1 MQALSSVFSKFT
13 IRTRG
18 VIVVVS
24 LLAIIGVGMTLLI
37 RVLDHFSGQLRE
49 GSVNQAEI
57 ISNAMVCK
65 RYHLLLYHRLGK
77 ILVHPLRD
85 IDSASNTAVYVCN
98 AMQEPATNPDQSLQA
113 KGCI

>member
-1 MQALSSVFSKFT
+1 MQAIRSAFCKFT
-13 IRTRG
+13 IRTLL
-18 VIVVVS
+18 VTVVVS

-65 RYHLLLYHRLGK
+65 RYHLLLYHR
-77 ILVHPLRD
+77 
-85 IDSASNTAVYVCN
+85 
-98 AMQEPATNPDQSLQA
+98 
-113 KGCI
+113 